1 MRRREVEEVGGH
13 GTESEDE
20 VTRAQE
26 VEREGTDSPD
36 ERRLGV
42 ALCETCQEKRSVMST
57 SHTHARQWS
66 VVCCAVSAE

>member
-26 VEREGTDSPD
+26 VRALTHPMSDG
-36 ERRLGV
+36 LGSLFV
-42 ALCETCQEKRSVMST
+42 RPVKRN
-57 SHTHARQWS
+57 A
-66 VVCCAVSAE
+66 A